1 MNSCE
6 TWCVFTRRSEL
17 RFFGFPI
24 ASLAFGWRFYGAVTD
39 MLISFSKSLSL
50 FVFKSTDCAFADD
63 SREAET
69 GTGRVGCVFD
79 SFNFFQN
86 LFSPSPFSF
95 GARDER
101 DRGRGRSSI
110 CGGAIDLDGAR
121 ALAVSR
127 AVCIE
132 GETSSFC
139 FFRLARIL
147 SLSLSPIAR

>member
-1 MNSCE
+1 M
-6 TWCVFTRRSEL
+6 
-17 RFFGFPI
+17 
-24 ASLAFGWRFYGAVTD
+24 FGWRFHGAVTD
-39 MLISFSKSLSL
+39 MLIFFKSLSL
-50 FVFKSTDCAFADD
+50 CVFVFKSTDCAFADD

-121 ALAVSR
+121 SRFR

-139 FFRLARIL
+139 FSDSRVFYR
-147 SLSLSPIAR
+147 SLCRRSRGKKHTDVFFSSIAREQLRRIGRRRL

>member
-39 MLISFSKSLSL
+39 MLIFFLNLSL

-121 ALAVSR
+121 ARAVSR
-127 AVCIE
+127 GLYRGRDLLVL
-132 GETSSFC
+132 